1 MLTALTYLLRYWR
14 ELLLLLAVA
23 ALVWLGYSW
32 RDLPAERE
40 QAQRQVAQA
49 QAYAAAQKH
58 ARAAEHSAA
67 ARDAAA
73 SAQYQKG
80 LQDGKQ
86 DLDGAI
92 ARLRAAL
99 RLREQQ
105 LAAAQRLPAVAA
117 GAGRCDGEARADFL
131 AAHGEDALRLAAE
144 ADDIV
149 RQLSACQTIL
159 NGERKLA
166 HDFMRYSN
174 DRD

>member
-1 MLTALTYLLRYWR
+1 MLTPLTYLLRYWR
-14 ELLLLLAVA
+14 ELLLLLAGA

-32 RDLPAERE
+32 RSLSAERD

-49 QAYAAAQKH
+49 QSYAAAQKH
-58 ARAAEHSAA
+58 ARAVEHSAA

-86 DLDGAI
+86 ELDDAI
-92 ARLRAAL
+92 TRLRATL

-105 LAAAQRLPAVAA
+105 LATARAGNLPAAAA
-117 GAGRCDGEARADFL
+117 GAVRCDGEARADFL

-144 ADDIV
+144 ADDVV
-149 RQLSACQTIL
+149 RQLSACQTVL
-159 NGERKLA
+159 NGKK
-166 HDFMRYSN
+166 N
-174 DRD
+174 

>member
-32 RDLPAERE
+32 RDLSAERE
-40 QAQRQVAQA
+40 QAQRHVAQA

-58 ARAAEHSAA
+58 ARDAEHSTAV
-67 ARDAAA
+67 RDAAA

-105 LAAAQRLPAVAA
+105 LAAARADNLSAAAA

-149 RQLSACQTIL
+149 RQLYACQTVL
-159 NGERKLA
+159 NGK
-166 HDFMRYSN
+166 N
-174 DRD
+174 N